1 MIDLVHINEPHLYIT
16 YFKDGEYI
24 INSPYYAAHLAKIDI
39 SQRKVTYQVQTKER
53 EFSEITVP
61 LFYHTLSA
69 TIDKETGLDIR

>member
-1 MIDLVHINEPHLYIT
+1 MIHVNEPHLYIS
-16 YFKDGEYI
+16 YYQDGKKI
-24 INSPYYAAHLAKIDI
+24 VLGPYYTAHLAKIDI
-39 SQRKVTYQVQTKER
+39 SQRNVTYQVQTKER